1 MKIIEP
7 ISAIVSW
14 ENYEYQGHIALY
26 IALERIHELLQK
38 KGYQDIQ
45 KYDLQI
51 EGEEDF
57 SIRKSGN
64 YLTLHQVK
72 AGKIQLTKEDKF
84 AFIAGIL
91 GNNAKY
97 GYFHISNN
105 AKNPSDFVT
114 STVEYIKILK
124 NELKKKVIYKKD
136 IPDSED
142 ENNYIVIDNIS
153 KNNKKASIYRII
165 KYVSQNSKDKTKIK
179 EAVKQIDETLDEY
192 KLFIEKK
199 LMAERNH
206 LSLQNEDETFMAI
219 YNKKFDNIKQ
229 IRMEAYKIIIKI
241 LKQECPSY
249 NFVDM
254 DYAAL
259 VYDYLLIYMKNRI
272 TDNYI
277 NNKNKKDEKCIL
289 TFTEIL
295 STIKIDYH
303 QKIDTVE
310 YQYYLVLKSIRDVY
324 AEYSTKCGKI
334 NCAVC
339 ESSEK
344 CNLFKEIHKLNE
356 KEENEKNKIIHNLIL
371 MTPQKGKSN
380 NLPSDNLISNLFLDV
395 LQKIKSFELTDK
407 NIYQT
412 IKNKIETFRL
422 TLDDS
427 YNVDDFQRRL
437 SKELEKDM
445 NKALI
450 YESDVLITD
459 RVNEKHLMFDG
470 INVSILGE
478 NEIDEIKE
486 ITSSTIEKMKKNC
499 YKSKILRVIDKDTAL
514 GELKD
519 E

>member
-1 MKIIEP
+1 M
-7 ISAIVSW
+7 
-14 ENYEYQGHIALY
+14 
-26 IALERIHELLQK
+26 
-38 KGYQDIQ
+38 
-45 KYDLQI
+45 
-51 EGEEDF
+51 
-57 SIRKSGN
+57 
-64 YLTLHQVK
+64 
-72 AGKIQLTKEDKF
+72 
-84 AFIAGIL
+84 
-91 GNNAKY
+91 
-97 GYFHISNN
+97 
-105 AKNPSDFVT
+105 
-114 STVEYIKILK
+114 
-124 NELKKKVIYKKD
+124 
-136 IPDSED
+136 
-142 ENNYIVIDNIS
+142 
-153 KNNKKASIYRII
+153 
-165 KYVSQNSKDKTKIK
+165 
-179 EAVKQIDETLDEY
+179 
-192 KLFIEKK
+192 
-199 LMAERNH
+199 
-206 LSLQNEDETFMAI
+206 
-219 YNKKFDNIKQ
+219 
-229 IRMEAYKIIIKI
+229 
-241 LKQECPSY
+241 
-249 NFVDM
+249 
-254 DYAAL
+254 
-259 VYDYLLIYMKNRI
+259 
-272 TDNYI
+272 
-277 NNKNKKDEKCIL
+277 
-289 TFTEIL
+289 
-295 STIKIDYH
+295 
-303 QKIDTVE
+303 
-310 YQYYLVLKSIRDVY
+310 
-324 AEYSTKCGKI
+324 
-334 NCAVC
+334 
-339 ESSEK
+339 
-344 CNLFKEIHKLNE
+344 FKEIHKLNE